1 MKIKFHPLA
10 RTTLVLVYL
19 VVMAGAVVRMT
30 GSGMGC
36 PDWPKCFGYY
46 IPPTKA
52 ADLEWQP
59 GRHYRKGQVII
70 WNETL
75 LVASRDFSTTAVYEP
90 LNWNPYTRHDY
101 ATFNAF
107 HTWTEFINRLF
118 GAVAG
123 LATLCLA
130 VVSLREWK
138 SRKYITLLS
147 FLVLFGMI
155 FQAWLGA
162 TVVFS
167 VLEPVKITLHMLM
180 ALAIIALLIYL
191 IQKSAPVGETVQ
203 VDTFSRNLL
212 ILAAFLTIVQVVLGT
227 QVREFVDGQQDLL
240 GATAGKDWLKDP
252 PLSFIVHRSFAILV
266 LAAHVALAYRLF
278 NNVKAMRKI
287 YWMLGLLGLEI
298 LSGISMSYMG
308 FPLGTQPLHLI
319 LATFLFGLQFYLLL
333 EAGNLGQSDKTS

>member
-1 MKIKFHPLA
+1 MKINFHALA

-19 VVMAGAVVRMT
+19 VVVAGAVVRMT

-70 WNETL
+70 WNEAL

-118 GAVAG
+118 GAIAG
-123 LATLCLA
+123 FATLLLA
-130 VVSLREWK
+130 GVSLREWK
-138 SRKYITLLS
+138 HRKYITLIS
-147 FLVLFGMI
+147 IGVVVGMGI
-155 FQAWLGA
+155 QAWLGA

-167 VLEPVKITLHMLM
+167 VLEPVKITVHMLM
-180 ALAIIALLIYL
+180 ALAIISLLVYL
-191 IQKSAPVGETVQ
+191 IQKTGEKSDLIRVAPA
-203 VDTFSRNLL
+203 FKNLL
-212 ILAAFLTIVQVVLGT
+212 YLATVLTVVQVVMGT
-227 QVREFVDGQQDLL
+227 QVRQFIDVQSELL
-240 GATAGKDWLKDP
+240 GATAKDNWLQDSP
-252 PLSFIVHRSFAILV
+252 PAFLIHRSFALLV
-266 LAAHVALAYRLF
+266 LLVNGLLGYRVF
-278 NNVKAMRKI
+278 KDRMPFQKI
-287 YWMLGLLGLEI
+287 YWILAILGLEI
-298 LSGISMSYMG
+298 VSGMAMTYMG
-308 FPLGTQPLHLI
+308 FPFGTQPLHLVFAAI
-319 LATFLFGLQFYLLL
+319 LFGLQFYLVL
-333 EAGNLGQSDKTS
+333 EVDTIAQTHKTL